1 MKKQLC
7 ALVGAGNRG
16 TVYCDY
22 SLSCPQEL
30 QVVAVVEP
38 DDLRRAQAQ
47 QRYGI
52 DEKRAFSSLQDFI
65 AAGVTCDFVV
75 NATMDQIHYETACQ
89 LIDAGYDLLLEKPV
103 TAERE
108 ELLDLQNRAA
118 AAGVR
123 VFVCHVLRYT
133 PFFKAVK
140 AIIESG
146 GIGTIMTMEMNEHVW
161 VAHFLDSYV
170 RGKWHSEALCG
181 SGFLLAKS
189 CHDTDLMCWLN
200 NRTVPAW
207 VTSEGSRSLFIPE
220 NAPSGAAEYCYQCP
234 HNETCLYS
242 AQKVH
247 LEFDSMPFQTWAD
260 MGKPVDEITYE
271 EKAEYLKTSI
281 YGRCAY
287 TAGGDIVDRQS
298 IVVGFQ
304 NGSVATFTMV
314 GGSSKPGR
322 RLHIC
327 GTHGEIEGNLEENRF
342 AYRKF
347 DRSAGKFGYEEE
359 IVDVAADIHASSEYA
374 GHAGGDYAIMH
385 DLVRY
390 LNGEGQSLSITS
402 LSDSINGHLVVYAA
416 EESRKAH
423 RAVRIG
429 ENEA

>member
-1 MKKQLC
+1 MRKLSC
-7 ALVGAGNRG
+7 VLVGAGNRG

-22 SLSCPQEL
+22 SLSCPEEL

-38 DDLRRAQAQ
+38 DALRRSQAQ

-52 DEKRAFSSLQDFI
+52 APERAFADLKAFI
-65 AAGVTCDFVV
+65 GAGIACDFVV
-75 NATMDQIHYETACQ
+75 NATMDQIHYETACL
-89 LIDAGYDLLLEKPV
+89 LIDAGYDLLLEKPI
-103 TAERE
+103 TASRD
-108 ELLDLQNRAA
+108 ELLDLQKRARE
-118 AAGVR
+118 AGVQ

-133 PFFKAVK
+133 PFFKEVK
-140 AIIESG
+140 RIISSG
-146 GIGTIMTMEMNEHVW
+146 GIGTVMTVEMNEHVW

-170 RGKWHSEALCG
+170 RGKWRSEELCG

-200 NRTVPAW
+200 NQTAPAW
-207 VTSEGSRSLFIPE
+207 VASEGSRSLFIPA
-220 NAPSGAAEYCYQCP
+220 NAPAGATEFCYNCP
-234 HNETCLYS
+234 HNDTCLYS

-260 MGKPVDEITYE
+260 MDKPIEEITRQ
-271 EKAEYLKTSI
+271 EKEAYLKTAV
-281 YGRCAY
+281 YGQCAY
-287 TAGGDIVDRQS
+287 RAGGDIVDRQS

-314 GGSSKPGR
+314 GGSSKAGR

-342 AYRKF
+342 AYRRF
-347 DRSAGKFGYEEE
+347 DRSPGNFGYEEE
-359 IVDVAADIHASSEYA
+359 IIDVSQQIHASSEYA

-385 DLVRY
+385 DLVRH

-402 LSDSINGHLVVYAA
+402 LADSINGHLVVYAA
-416 EESRKAH
+416 EESRRQH
-423 RAVRIG
+423 TAVQIG
-429 ENEA
+429 TQYA